1 MTKPRGTIGPVLPTT
16 AKGHCGFVTS
26 WAVHMCGAPAT
37 IHYLYANPVHNKF
50 ACADHADRV
59 AVVFPPVDRHPTSS
73 ECVHPGSEWRTS
85 GARAGFCFVPTEDV
99 ELVTESQEVGAR

>member
-1 MTKPRGTIGPVLPTT
+1 MTRPKGTLGPVLPTS

-37 IHYLYANPVHNKF
+37 AHYLIDPGSNMF
-50 ACADHADRV
+50 ACAQHADRV
-59 AVVFPPVDRHPTSS
+59 AVVFPPFDGHPVAS
-73 ECVHPGSEWRTS
+73 ECVHPGSEWRMS

-99 ELVTESQEVGAR
+99 ELAHSLEEAGTR